1 MKTFEAKFKEDS
13 DGVFAISLVSAP
25 ATGEHYIALS
35 EQKNI
40 VTLSKVDEEQRI
52 LMGLVLQPNQLIYR
66 KQDDTEF
73 NIVFS
78 EDTIKKLS
86 HNFFKS
92 GFQLNSKLEHDTPIE
107 GVSFVESW
115 LVENSDIDKSANFG
129 LSYPKGSWLATMKVD
144 NDEIWDDYIKTG
156 KLKGFSVDA
165 MVDLQEVNF
174 KSNIKMS
181 EEKKNLLEKMEIWFT
196 ENILNQKEVKMGSV
210 TSGDITIMFDGDKLE
225 VGTSLYI
232 MVEDEKVSLPD
243 GEYPTDSGM
252 ILVKDGR
259 VEEMGEELE
268 KYKEEKAPKK
278 EDKKEEEEKVEM
290 NEVQFE
296 EVMKMLMSKQSEGFE
311 AKLSELKSSYD
322 VQLETVKAE
331 LVELKSVKEELVELK
346 DQPASKP
353 IIGKPAQVELTKK
366 GRLLEK
372 LRK

>member
-1 MKTFEAKFKEDS
+1 MKTFEAKFKDNS

-35 EQKNI
+35 EQEKI

-144 NDEIWDDYIKTG
+144 NDQIWEDYIKTG

-165 MVDLQEVNF
+165 MVDLQEVNL

-259 VEEMGEELE
+259 VEEMGEKLE
-268 KYKEEKAPKK
+268 KDGKEEAPKK
-278 EDKKEEEEKVEM
+278 EVKEDEEVEM
-290 NEVQFE
+290 KEVQFE
-296 EVMKMLMSKQSEGFE
+296 KVMKMLMSKQNEGFE

-322 VQLETVKAE
+322 VQLATVNTELLELKSIKAE
-331 LVELKSVKEELVELK
+331 LVELKA
-346 DQPASKP
+346 QPASKP
-353 IIGKPAQVELTKK
+353 IIGKPVQVELTKK

>member
-1 MKTFEAKFKEDS
+1 MKTFEAKFKDNS
-13 DGVFAISLVSAP
+13 DGVFAISLVNAP
-25 ATGEHYIALS
+25 ATMETFIALS
-35 EQKNI
+35 KQEEVVK
-40 VTLSKVDEEQRI
+40 LSKVDEEQRI

-144 NDEIWDDYIKTG
+144 NDEIWENYIKTG

-165 MVDLQEVNF
+165 MVDLQEVNL

-181 EEKKNLLEKMEIWFT
+181 EEKKNLIEKMEIWFT

-210 TSGDITIMFDGDKLE
+210 VSGDITIEFEGDKLE
-225 VGTSLYI
+225 KGTSLYI

-259 VEEMGEELE
+259 VEEMGE
-268 KYKEEKAPKK
+268 KAKEEEKEAPKK
-278 EDKKEEEEKVEM
+278 EVKEEEKVEM
-290 NEVQFE
+290 KEVQFE

-322 VQLETVKAE
+322 VQLETVKTELLELKSVKAE
-331 LVELKSVKEELVELK
+331 LVELKE
-346 DQPASKP
+346 QPASKP
-353 IIGKPAQVELTKK
+353 IIGKPSQVELTRN

>member
-1 MKTFEAKFKEDS
+1 MKTFEAKFKDNS
-13 DGVFAISLVSAP
+13 DGVFAISLVNAP
-25 ATGEHYIALS
+25 ATMETFIALS
-35 EQKNI
+35 KQEEVVK
-40 VTLSKVDEEQRI
+40 LSKVDEEQRI

-144 NDEIWDDYIKTG
+144 NDEIWENYIKTG

-165 MVDLQEVNF
+165 MVDLQEVNL

-181 EEKKNLLEKMEIWFT
+181 EEKKNLIEKMEIWFT

-210 TSGDITIMFDGDKLE
+210 VSGDITIEFEGDKLE
-225 VGTSLYI
+225 KGTSLYI
-232 MVEDEKVSLPD
+232 MVEDERVSLPD
-243 GEYPTDSGM
+243 GEYPTDSGT

-259 VEEMGEELE
+259 VEEMGE
-268 KYKEEKAPKK
+268 KAK
-278 EDKKEEEEKVEM
+278 EEEKVEM
-290 NEVQFE
+290 KEVQFE

-322 VQLETVKAE
+322 VQLETVKTELLQLKSVKAE
-331 LVELKSVKEELVELK
+331 LVELKE
-346 DQPASKP
+346 QPASKP
-353 IIGKPAQVELTKK
+353 IIGKPSQVELTRN